1 MVGTT
6 IGTNAAWHGQ
16 QATYFIEDKDDHI
29 YNSLVKA
36 IVEHRLLPGSKLPEE
51 ALAETFGV
59 SRTGIRRVL
68 QRLAAVQLVTQL
80 PKRGAQVATPGQDE
94 ATQVFQTRK
103 MLECTNLPQVLAH
116 CDENH
121 LLAMEEIVAQEQQAH
136 RDQDGAAAIR
146 LSAAFHVQLQAIAG
160 NQVLTE
166 MVSQLTLRSSLAI
179 AVYGSPWQQG
189 CRCHDHSDLL
199 ALLRRKDSAALA
211 DHMVRHFDDI
221 VANLRFNHDANETP
235 DFAHIF
241 AEAHLRETL

>member
-1 MVGTT
+1 M
-6 IGTNAAWHGQ
+6 IGMTNGASAVWQGQ

-94 ATQVFQTRK
+94 AAHVFQTRK
-103 MLECTNLPQVLAH
+103 MLECANLPQVIAH
-116 CDENH
+116 CSEDH

-146 LSAAFHVQLQAIAG
+146 LSASFHVQLQAIAG

-166 MVSQLTLRSSLAI
+166 MVSLLTLRSSLVI

-199 ALLRRKDSAALA
+199 TLLRAKDSAALA
-211 DHMVRHFDDI
+211 EHLSRHFDDI
-221 VANLRFNHDANETP
+221 VANLRFDQGANEAP

-241 AEAHLRETL
+241 AATASRESL

>member
-1 MVGTT
+1 MIGTT
-6 IGTNAAWHGQ
+6 IGTNAAWHGL
-16 QATYFIEDKDDHI
+16 QATYFTEDKDDHI

-36 IVEHRLLPGSKLPEE
+36 IVEHRLRPGSKLPEE

-80 PKRGAQVATPGQDE
+80 PKRGAQVTTPGQDE
-94 ATQVFQTRK
+94 AANVFQTRK
-103 MLECTNLPQVLAH
+103 MLECANLPQVIAR
-116 CDENH
+116 CREDH

-166 MVSQLTLRSSLAI
+166 MVSLLTLRSSLVI

-199 ALLRRKDSAALA
+199 KLLRGKDSTALA
-211 DHMVRHFDDI
+211 DHMARHFDDI
-221 VANLRFNHDANETP
+221 VANLRFDHGSNETP
-235 DFAHIF
+235 DFGQMF
-241 AEAHLRETL
+241 AEPSSRGPL

>member
-51 ALAETFGV
+51 AL
-59 SRTGIRRVL
+59 
-68 QRLAAVQLVTQL
+68 QLVTQL

-199 ALLRRKDSAALA
+199 ALLRGKDSAALA

-241 AEAHLRETL
+241 ADADPRETL

>member
-1 MVGTT
+1 MIGTT
-6 IGTNAAWHGQ
+6 IDTNAAWHGQ
-16 QATYFIEDKDDHI
+16 QASYFIEDKDDCI

-94 ATQVFQTRK
+94 AANVFQTRK
-103 MLECTNLPQVLAH
+103 MLECANLPQVVTH
-116 CDENH
+116 CKEEH
-121 LLAMEEIVAQEQQAH
+121 LLAMAELVAQEQQAH

-166 MVSQLTLRSSLAI
+166 MVSLLTLRSSLVI

-189 CRCHDHSDLL
+189 CRCHDHGDLL
-199 ALLRRKDSAALA
+199 GLLRDKDSVALA
-211 DHMVRHFDDI
+211 DHMARHFDDI
-221 VANLRFNHDANETP
+221 VANLRFDHGANETP
-235 DFAHIF
+235 DFARIF
-241 AEAHLRETL
+241 AESGSREPL